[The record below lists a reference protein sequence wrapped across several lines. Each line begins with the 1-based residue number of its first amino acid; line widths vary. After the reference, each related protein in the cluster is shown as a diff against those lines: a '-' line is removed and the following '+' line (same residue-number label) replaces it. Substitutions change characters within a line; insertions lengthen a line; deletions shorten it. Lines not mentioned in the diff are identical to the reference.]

1 MTRRALPSDPLTLLR
16 ATADV
21 APPEAVAARLALR
34 LASVVSASAGPAIAV
49 GPSAPAAIPGPDWRV
64 LAGRFLRW
72 SAAPLGVGIA
82 IGASGQALLT
92 GAARPAQSARSAA
105 SVAWV
110 APAPAV
116 APVGVAPP
124 VPVEVSAE
132 AAVVVTKPTMSVGS
146 TESSPPRNTLV
157 EERGLLDRARR
168 ELASDEPAR
177 ALTFLE
183 QHAQRF
189 GRGQLSE
196 EREAMW
202 VNVLVLLDRK
212 EEAKAR
218 GEAFQARFPNSLMGA
233 SVRAALRAADA
244 SK

>member
-110 APAPAV
+110 APALAV

-124 VPVEVSAE
+124 VPVVASAE
-132 AAVVVTKPTMSVGS
+132 AAVVVTMPARSAGS
-146 TESSPPRNTLV
+146 APSSPGSTLV

-212 EEAKAR
+212 DEAKAR
-218 GEAFQARFPNSLMGA
+218 GEAFQTRFPNSLMGA

>member
-1 MTRRALPSDPLTLLR
+1 MTRRALPSDPLMLLR

-21 APPEAVAARLALR
+21 APPEAAAARLALR

-49 GPSAPAAIPGPDWRV
+49 GPSALAALPSADWRV

-92 GAARPAQSARSAA
+92 GAPRPAQSAAA
-105 SVAWV
+105 VAWV

-124 VPVEVSAE
+124 VPVVASAE
-132 AAVVVTKPTMSVGS
+132 AAVVVTMPARSAGS
-146 TESSPPRNTLV
+146 APSSPGSTLV

-168 ELASDEPAR
+168 QLASDEPAR

-212 EEAKAR
+212 DEAKAR
-218 GEAFQARFPNSLMGA
+218 GEAFQTRFPNSLMGA